1 MARGSVKLTTFTT
14 EEKSVGNLDYYDFE
28 FREFPISYYWLPNS
42 DNAKFFPWSSS
53 RGFHVFC
60 SFFFPVIVYPV
71 EIAFKKRGPRI
82 TLEIGT
88 HNPSYFGYQ
97 LRQDDGKETHKNVV
111 CIDKLNKD
119 QSKNCFYWFLI
130 VVKFENGNI

>member
-28 FREFPISYYWLPNS
+28 FREFPTSYYWLPNS
-42 DNAKFFPWSSS
+42 GNTKFFPWSSS

-60 SFFFPVIVYPV
+60 SVFFPVIVHPV

-88 HNPSYFGYQ
+88 HNPSCFGYQ
-97 LRQDDGKETHKNVV
+97 LRQDDGKETQQNVV
-111 CIDKLNKD
+111 CIDKLKKI
-119 QSKNCFYWFLI
+119 SLK
-130 VVKFENGNI
+130 VVFIGFW

>member
-1 MARGSVKLTTFTT
+1 MISNSENSQFLTT
-14 EEKSVGNLDYYDFE
+14 G
-28 FREFPISYYWLPNS
+28 FPILTMLSFFLDLPQEVFM
-42 DNAKFFPWSSS
+42 FFA
-53 RGFHVFC
+53 V
-60 SFFFPVIVYPV
+60 FFFPVIVYPV

-97 LRQDDGKETHKNVV
+97 LRQDDGKETHKNIV

-130 VVKFENGNI
+130 VVKSENGNI